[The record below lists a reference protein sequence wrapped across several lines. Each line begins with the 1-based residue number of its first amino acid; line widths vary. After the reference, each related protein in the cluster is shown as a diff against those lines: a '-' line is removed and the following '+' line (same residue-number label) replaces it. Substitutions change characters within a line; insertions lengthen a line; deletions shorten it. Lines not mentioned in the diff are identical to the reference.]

1 MTEPP
6 SVLVVTPTTGQSR
19 LRYSPAN
26 SWPGGRADRST
37 GKPGC
42 PARRSASMEIP
53 QEARDYFRNLGRQ
66 HADEEK
72 KTNPEGVAER
82 NRAIQR
88 IVRYPRW

>member
-1 MTEPP
+1 
-6 SVLVVTPTTGQSR
+6 
-19 LRYSPAN
+19 
-26 SWPGGRADRST
+26 
-37 GKPGC
+37 
-42 PARRSASMEIP
+42 MEIP